1 MATGGNNRINF
12 QVGFNVDR
20 TSLNQVKTAFQEI
33 QNIKPASFSG
43 TEAELQDIKLKARQ
57 VESALTK
64 AFNVKL
70 GSINVNQFYSS
81 LDKAK
86 IKVDDL
92 YTDLSKIGNQGRSAF
107 NALATSLTTT
117 NTQLVQTTSLFDKIG
132 TTLMNTVKWTVASSA
147 IKAFTS
153 SISQAFTYVKS
164 LDSSLNDIRIVTK
177 DSADQMANFAAQ
189 ANRAASQLGRSTLDY
204 TKAALTFYQQG
215 LDDQAVQART
225 QAVLKAQ
232 NITGAGSEMADYLTA
247 VWNGYKVV
255 NEEAELY
262 VDKLAA
268 VADSS
273 ASNMSQIAVAMSRVS
288 SAANSLGVDVDSL
301 TAQIATIVATT
312 RQAPESVGNALKTIY
327 ARINDI
333 SVGADDA
340 EVTLGHYSTQM
351 RSVGINVLDA
361 SGRLRDTGDVLDEV
375 GEKWSTLSREQQ
387 IFLARTMAGQ
397 RQYNKL
403 ISLFDNWSKYT
414 DLVTVSM
421 QAQGATEQKNAIYME
436 SLAAHTEQLGAAQ
449 QRLKSSMVD
458 SDSYKSMIDVATS
471 GITLFANFIQSIGGG
486 GNALLMLGSIATQV
500 FSGTIAKEIS
510 NSIIQARTNK
520 QIFEETQQVMQ
531 RVAQERKSAAYN
543 DSENVAYKNYIDNL
557 STLHNSWS
565 VLSQD
570 ERQAQE
576 RRAVQI
582 RQLAQQKK
590 QLQDGI
596 TVANNFAKALTGRDV
611 EFEQQIAGKVR
622 AGIEKIK
629 KDLEDGQKAINN
641 FYNAIG
647 NDNVITSPGLDQLRQ
662 NIENLKIVGG
672 ENLAQ
677 SILQGL
683 KKMQQGAFQTDEQFQ
698 ALQQQIDNFYYTAN
712 RNTNFADN
720 FYQNKQKIQQVKQ
733 SLEDTS
739 ATFQRVN
746 ENSLIRFN
754 TESIIKGVAGLGQMA
769 SALNSVINLTKI
781 WNDESL
787 STGQKILQTF
797 MNLSMTLTMLTSG
810 FSKFRQGL
818 KAFTGNFF
826 ELADTQRLAQQELI
840 TAQKTKQALLEQ
852 KINNEKRVNLLLAK
866 SYYDQQTGE
875 MIYANGLEEA
885 QNQLLKTQLAY
896 EKAITN
902 EEKAQST
909 FDSTQN
915 LPNDSMLGKLTTK
928 IKGIGHSIAQAFSN
942 HPVIAWGTVALVTI
956 GGIIA
961 IIKSMPSEL
970 EKAKEQADRLNQVAK
985 DNYTNFSSLGSAIQT
1000 ISSDFKQLADAEN
1013 TLNGLTIGTEQW
1025 ATQLNSVNQQVTQL
1039 IQKYPQLKE
1048 FLQIDANGQLGF
1060 REGAM
1065 QAVQSGL
1072 KQQREAAAAGYVSA
1086 ERSASEAQNR
1096 VSIAQTAEQI
1106 GRSSAQVTQALNILN
1121 SQGLSAF
1128 DDLRSIF
1135 EAFGI
1140 DVETASNSERD
1151 LVYAIY
1157 SNQAEIVKLN
1167 NTINTNNQKTDN
1179 LIATMIKTSTDFT
1192 QFKGFN
1198 EIASEIGQE
1207 TYKNTFANRVA
1218 NLGQSDLDSK
1228 YFDTHVNNIMGIQER
1243 QLNMDRVVQAYEK
1256 QLESALGTAVDIIEG
1271 QDGKF
1276 TYQYAGKVVDLT
1288 TEGIISG
1295 LAYFENKNQ
1304 LSEEV
1309 ATQIQ
1314 RLLDTGL
1321 ESALTLDKDKDGNV
1335 KVDVSQLSLKDVEQL
1350 QHRAG
1355 GLAVAL
1361 GVSTEEVEKALNE
1374 AAERIEI
1381 DFDNFVKGLDPAIQ
1395 QAFSKNGIEA
1405 SKYSKQV
1412 AQSFANLLQNAL
1424 NNNDVE
1430 GFNLLS
1436 TIGNGLNESQLSAF
1450 VDLANSIDYSTITA
1464 NEFESKLR
1472 AAGIATNVTTEA
1484 LQAYINKQREA
1495 AEETDPYAKNKSIA
1509 DITGNLQ
1516 QGGTLDPVQYAKLTA
1531 LDEGFSQFFKRTIDG
1546 TWELI
1551 ATTNQFKKAVQ
1562 SIKLDNL
1569 DKQIKENNDK
1579 IKQLGNVKIGATG
1592 FGDQLNA
1599 LKAFGVNTASWEVQ
1613 LESDNS
1619 QGAIK
1624 AIDEAYQNLAL
1635 TEEKVAAQQEV
1646 LKEENKELTEV
1657 IDRAREKVQ
1666 GLNHALDADVKEDKF
1681 KALSDYFNTRDVKG
1695 YADIFQEDREAA
1707 EELAEELL
1715 RFDSALERVKSNYQD
1730 WKIALDSGNDSQIG
1744 LILPDLANA
1753 YSDLLDIDPSV
1764 LGDGFLR
1771 STDNLKLFND
1781 VLNGTETQ
1789 ALNAYNQL
1797 QELSLMQIIPQVS
1810 LQDQQFKSEL
1820 DWLIEESNRIENDT
1834 SIDIGATLDP
1844 GPFTEGVTKLI
1855 QQSAKT
1861 KEQAE
1866 AILKSFGVE
1875 ATLVQKPPVT
1885 QTTTVKVPHYSIEY
1899 QKGPASGFISPDQAQ
1914 SGRVGT
1920 WTPVDLHE
1928 ETYTT
1933 TSTIPGGWTIEAG
1946 SMKKS
1951 TSPYSKVTSSPTRA
1965 NTQANKKSGGGGSK
1979 KSPKK
1984 SNKKGSSKKK
1994 KEEKT
1999 VDKDLGFENK
2009 QLTYDPY
2016 EQVTKQLERQSD
2028 QLEKLQKQEDK
2039 LTGKD
2044 RLANLQKQNDTLQKQ
2059 NQLLRQRQKISDNA
2073 NKKNTTSW
2081 FKKQLK
2087 TTTSFKDIIK
2097 FDSDGQISD
2106 IAALQRKA
2114 EQTYNNT
2121 VKNADKNY
2129 EAVEKKYNNYIK
2141 KYNKMSAKKQESS
2154 KVQKELQKWKEAL
2167 KDAEETAKNAQKSAE
2182 EKYKLD
2188 VDLIKSYTEAL
2199 EKDNETRQNWLDNL
2213 DKITEIKFA
2222 KVKVGVDL
2230 SLEMGQ
2236 LERDWLDFEDK
2247 FIKRLGKDDFL
2258 GQAQSADKKLFSF
2271 FDTNQLEDQVK
2282 TVKNLRLNLITLS
2295 RQLDNGQNSNKIRHL
2310 LGISTA
2316 DWAEM
2321 TAEQKQAARQ
2331 AALAMKKEDLQNY
2344 LKTLQNSLTTMQEQ
2358 ADIIRDSVLS
2368 GLDKAK
2374 SDMDDQI
2381 SQFER
2386 VNSLIEHG
2394 AKLSEMLFGEK
2405 AYDNAVKFYNMQK
2418 QNNIKEIQRIAQN
2431 RAYWE
2436 NIYQQQRL
2444 ANDNERDEQLMQ
2456 KALSNLQAFD
2466 DQLRSTL
2473 EETIDILHN
2482 EWESKVQSTLQ
2493 KMNNTLTS
2501 GYGLD
2506 FANEE
2511 WDYVTKFDDYFLD
2524 NVESK
2529 MGIEEIER
2537 LFDNASKAAAG
2548 DANAQAR
2555 LSKIYQEQMK
2565 TLRNKEKLTQYDID
2579 RAKKMLEIEQARLA
2593 IEKARE
2599 QKTTMRLRRDSQGNY
2614 TYRYVADEDEV
2625 ADLADKLANLEY
2637 NLYEDDKNQYKKN
2650 LNQMLSF
2657 YEDYQKKMM
2666 ELEWELQQAKNKGDE
2681 EQIERMQKRIDALK
2695 EYGQAMGDNLALNQD
2710 WITSTYWTQSTAD
2723 SLDIE
2728 NYTRQQMLETMT
2740 KNIPIVGVA
2749 LQQLDK
2755 NIRSAGG
2762 FLEALAPFEEEI
2774 TTASQ
2779 EYAAALTSAMDA
2791 AQTSTA
2797 TMTADIDKAV
2807 DQTTKIV
2814 DNYDTIINKTKE
2826 EVDEVGRLLQNVNE
2840 AMEKLRSGTELM
2852 RELYNSYYSIQ
2863 NLNQLNAADDKNGR
2877 DLVSRVGLTSTT
2889 LDEKMESLWAEWKDF
2904 YQALLGADEM
2914 ATGGYTGAW
2923 GDDGRVAVL
2932 HEKELVLN
2940 AADTS
2945 NLLAAV
2951 GAVRD
2956 ITNRMSITSALDS
2969 LAASQTGLLNTL
2981 YNQHSQLD
2989 QNVHIEANFPNVT
3002 QHTEIEQAFENLVN
3016 IASMH
3021 ASKRV
3026 D

>member
-43 TEAELQDIKLKARQ
+43 TEAELQDIKLKAKQ
-57 VESALTK
+57 VESALSK

-70 GSINVNQFYSS
+70 GSINANQFYNS

-86 IKVDDL
+86 IKIDDL

-132 TTLMNTVKWTVASSA
+132 TTLMNTVKWTIASSA
-147 IKAFTS
+147 IKAFTG

-177 DSADQMANFAAQ
+177 DSADQMANFATQ
-189 ANRAASQLGRSTLDY
+189 ANRAASELGRSTLDY

-273 ASNMSQIAVAMSRVS
+273 ASNMSQIAVAMSKVS

-340 EVTLGHYSTQM
+340 EVTLGNYSTQM

-361 SGRLRDTGDVLDEV
+361 NGRLRDTGDVLDEV
-375 GEKWSTLSREQQ
+375 GEKWSTLSRQQQ

-449 QRLKSSMVD
+449 QRLKSSMID
-458 SDSYKSMIDVATS
+458 SDSYKSMIDVATN
-471 GITLFANFIQSIGGG
+471 GVTLFANFIQSIGGG

-500 FSGTIAKEIS
+500 FNGTIAKEIS

-557 STLHNSWS
+557 SILHNSWS

-622 AGIEKIK
+622 AGIKKIK
-629 KDLEDGQKAINN
+629 EDLEDGQKAIDN

-662 NIENLKIVGG
+662 NIEKLKIVGG
-672 ENLAQ
+672 EDLAQ

-683 KKMQQGAFQTDEQFQ
+683 NKMQEGAFQTDEQFQ
-698 ALQQQIDNFYYTAN
+698 ALQKQIDNFYHTAN
-712 RNTNFADN
+712 RNINFADN
-720 FYQNKQKIQQVKQ
+720 FYQNKQKVQQVKQ

-754 TESIIKGVAGLGQMA
+754 TESIIKGVSGLGQMA
-769 SALNSVINLTKI
+769 SGIRSLINLYDVWTNKNI
-781 WNDESL
+781 
-787 STGQKILQTF
+787 STGEKILQTF
-797 MNLSMTLTMLTSG
+797 TSLSMGIGMTVNGFKNVIEGGKSVVSILTQYGKEIIKINAAQEAQAVNDLKQAGTSG
-810 FSKFRQGL
+810 IAAAANKMQD
-818 KAFTGNFF
+818 KA
-826 ELADTQRLAQQELI
+826 QED
-840 TAQKTKQALLEQ
+840 
-852 KINNEKRVNLLLAK
+852 VAK
-866 SYYDQQTGE
+866 SAGAAAGAEEVKTGVDVGQAVSAGGAAT
-875 MIYANGLEEA
+875 ANEA
-885 QNQLLKTQLAY
+885 LAVALH
-896 EKAITN
+896 KVWGAM
-902 EEKAQST
+902 AP
-909 FDSTQN
+909 F
-915 LPNDSMLGKLTTK
+915 L
-928 IKGIGHSIAQAFSN
+928 IGGA
-942 HPVIAWGTVALVTI
+942 VIA
-956 GGIIA
+956 GIIA
-961 IIKSMPSEL
+961 IGLAIKDASSDLDEAKQ
-970 EKAKEQADRLNQVAK
+970 KAKELEDQAKKARESFTNIQNEIVGLNNEIK
-985 DNYTNFSSLGSAIQT
+985 SLANNKSG
-1000 ISSDFKQLADAEN
+1000 LAQ
-1013 TLNGLTIGTEQW
+1013 LTIETDEW
-1025 ATQLNSVNQQVTQL
+1025 RAKLAEVNAQVLKL
-1039 IQKYPQLKE
+1039 IQKYPELKKYLTVSNSGE
-1048 FLQIDANGQLGF
+1048 LNIEDAGWQEIQQKQVSQQTSAGFALTQAQTKSNEANNQVLKTELAEKIGIDTKDIDNLLANYTEKGISGINELIEIYKLDGQKDEEVIQALQNSKGDIIDLANTIDANNTTTQNLITTITKSSIDF
-1060 REGAM
+1060 EKI
-1065 QAVQSGL
+1065 SGYNNL
-1072 KQQREAAAAGYVSA
+1072 KTDQQKAAFENQYANQRA
-1086 ERSASEAQNR
+1086 NF
-1096 VSIAQTAEQI
+1096 
-1106 GRSSAQVTQALNILN
+1106 SSQKYGNI
-1121 SQGLSAF
+1121 QEWGLSRLSQIYSQDVLKDKSVEAVF
-1128 DDLRSIF
+1128 NDDDTVTLKKAGVEIATKTKQELIS
-1135 EAFGI
+1135 GI
-1140 DVETASNSERD
+1140 VETEFTDEHSEEIANR
-1151 LVYAIY
+1151 I
-1157 SNQAEIVKLN
+1157 SNQ
-1167 NTINTNNQKTDN
+1167 ING
-1179 LIATMIKTSTDFT
+1179 LVS
-1192 QFKGFN
+1192 KG
-1198 EIASEIGQE
+1198 G
-1207 TYKNTFANRVA
+1207 
-1218 NLGQSDLDSK
+1218 
-1228 YFDTHVNNIMGIQER
+1228 
-1243 QLNMDRVVQAYEK
+1243 
-1256 QLESALGTAVDIIEG
+1256 
-1271 QDGKF
+1271 
-1276 TYQYAGKVVDLT
+1276 
-1288 TEGIISG
+1288 
-1295 LAYFENKNQ
+1295 
-1304 LSEEV
+1304 
-1309 ATQIQ
+1309 
-1314 RLLDTGL
+1314 
-1321 ESALTLDKDKDGNV
+1321 
-1335 KVDVSQLSLKDVEQL
+1335 
-1350 QHRAG
+1350 
-1355 GLAVAL
+1355 
-1361 GVSTEEVEKALNE
+1361 EKALALLGSTQQGIKIDTSVLSNKDIQQLKNN
-1374 AAERIEI
+1374 AEELAKVLDVKSEQLTTALDNASALVKS

-1395 QAFSKNGIEA
+1395 RAFSQNGIDSSEYT
-1405 SKYSKQV
+1405 KPV
-1412 AQSFANLLQNAL
+1412 AKSFANLLQKALDSNDIDSFNFLNKITEGL
-1424 NNNDVE
+1424 NN
-1430 GFNLLS
+1430 
-1436 TIGNGLNESQLSAF
+1436 TQLSAF
-1450 VDLANSIDYSTITA
+1450 TELTNSIDYSTITA
-1464 NEFESKLR
+1464 DELETKLHEV
-1472 AAGIATNVTTEA
+1472 GIETIFTTQELQKYIEA
-1484 LQAYINKQREA
+1484 QRKA
-1495 AEETDPYAKNKSIA
+1495 AEQITDPYAKNKSIT
-1509 DITGNLQ
+1509 DIVGNLQ

-1551 ATTNQFKKAVQ
+1551 ATTDQFKKAVQ

-1569 DKQIKENNDK
+1569 QKQIKENNTK
-1579 IKQLGNVKIGATG
+1579 IQQLGNVKIGATG
-1592 FGDQLNA
+1592 TGDQLNA
-1599 LKAFGVNTASWEVQ
+1599 LDAFGVNTASLKIQ
-1613 LESDNS
+1613 FNS
-1619 QGAIK
+1619 QDQQEASEAIA
-1624 AIDEAYQNLAL
+1624 AIDKAYQELGL

-1646 LKEENKELTEV
+1646 LREENKELTEV
-1657 IDRAREKVQ
+1657 VDRAKEKVQ

-1715 RFDSALERVKSNYQD
+1715 RFDSALERVKSNYQN
-1730 WKIALDSGNDSQIG
+1730 WKVALASGNEAQIG
-1744 LILPDLANA
+1744 LILPDLSNA
-1753 YSDLLDIDPSV
+1753 YSDLFDWDPNV
-1764 LGDGFLR
+1764 LTDGFLQ
-1771 STDNLKLFND
+1771 NGQALQYFNT
-1781 VLNGTETQ
+1781 VLNGTDEEAIAAYESLEDLAMQEIAIKAGVDLQQFNSDYAFIQAEINKQLPDLQVGSTLRTEGFIQ
-1789 ALNAYNQL
+1789 ALNQL
-1797 QELSLMQIIPQVS
+1797 L
-1810 LQDQQFKSEL
+1810 
-1820 DWLIEESNRIENDT
+1820 T
-1834 SIDIGATLDP
+1834 ST
-1844 GPFTEGVTKLI
+1844 
-1855 QQSAKT
+1855 AKT
-1861 KEQAE
+1861 KEEAE
-1866 AILKSFGVE
+1866 AILKSLGVE
-1875 ATLVQKPPVT
+1875 AEVQ
-1885 QTTTVKVPHYSIEY
+1885 QTGPTRIPTTMRIPQYELTY
-1899 QKGPASGFISPDQAQ
+1899 GDPQNPDVAQ
-1914 SGRVGT
+1914 SGNILTGVEEKEPKEITVYSEVPGFKISGNVTKGVGG
-1920 WTPVDLHE
+1920 
-1928 ETYTT
+1928 YN
-1933 TSTIPGGWTIEAG
+1933 
-1946 SMKKS
+1946 
-1951 TSPYSKVTSSPTRA
+1951 KVHSSPTRA
-1965 NTQANKKSGGGGSK
+1965 NTQANKKSGGGSK

-1984 SNKKGSSKKK
+1984 KSKKKGSKKKK

-1999 VDKDLGFENK
+1999 VDKDLGFEDK

-2016 EQVTKQLERQSD
+2016 EKVTKQLERQSD

-2044 RLANLQKQNDTLQKQ
+2044 RLVNLQKQNNTLQKQ
-2059 NQLLRQRQKISDNA
+2059 NQLLRQRQAISDDA

-2121 VKNADKNY
+2121 VKNADKKY

-2167 KDAEETAKNAQKSAE
+2167 KEAEETAKNAQKAAE
-2182 EKYKLD
+2182 DKYKLD
-2188 VDLIKSYTEAL
+2188 TELIKSYTEAL
-2199 EKDNETRQNWLDNL
+2199 EKDNEARQNWLDNL

-2222 KVKVGVDL
+2222 KVKIGVDL

-2258 GQAQSADKKLFSF
+2258 GQAQSSSKKLFSF

-2282 TVKNLRLNLITLS
+2282 MVKELKSDIAILNKGLKTAES
-2295 RQLDNGQNSNKIRHL
+2295 SNKIKDL
-2310 LGISTA
+2310 LGISAA
-2316 DWAEM
+2316 DWAKM

-2358 ADIIRDSVLS
+2358 ADAIRDSVLS

-2418 QNNIKEIQRIAQN
+2418 ENNIKQMQRIAQD

-2444 ANDNERDEQLMQ
+2444 ADDDKRDEQLMQ

-2482 EWESKVQSTLQ
+2482 EWESKVQGTLQ

-2614 TYRYVADEDEV
+2614 TYRYVADEDQV

-2681 EQIERMQKRIDALK
+2681 EQIERMQKRINALK

-2723 SLDIE
+2723 SLGIE
-2728 NYTRQQMLETMT
+2728 NYTRQQMLETMAD
-2740 KNIPIVGVA
+2740 NIPIVGVA

-2762 FLEALAPFEEEI
+2762 FLEALAPFEKEI

-2807 DQTTKIV
+2807 NQTTKIV

-2826 EVDEVGRLLQNVNE
+2826 EVDEVGRMLQNVNE

-2852 RELYNSYYSIQ
+2852 KELYNSYYSIQ
-2863 NLNQLNAADDKNGR
+2863 NLNQLNAADDKNGT

-2889 LDEKMESLWAEWKDF
+2889 LNEKMENLWAEWKEF
-2904 YQALLGADEM
+2904 YKTLLGADEM

-2940 AADTS
+2940 AEDTS

-2956 ITNRMSITSALDS
+2956 ITSRMSIAGALDS
-2969 LAASQTGLLNTL
+2969 LAASQAGLLNTL

>member
-12 QVGFNVDR
+12 QVGFNVDQS
-20 TSLNQVKTAFQEI
+20 SLNQVSAAFEKIRNFKPADFKGSATQLMDIKNKAI
-33 QNIKPASFSG
+33 QVERALNEAFNPKLNSINFSTFTKELDKSSLSIKDIHASFSQLG
-43 TEAELQDIKLKARQ
+43 AVGQN
-57 VESALTK
+57 
-64 AFNVKL
+64 AFNDMSTAILTSNLNLK
-70 GSINVNQFYSS
+70 QTSS
-81 LDKAK
+81 F
-86 IKVDDL
+86 IQ
-92 YTDLSKIGNQGRSAF
+92 N
-107 NALATSLTTT
+107 
-117 NTQLVQTTSLFDKIG
+117 IG

-147 IKAFTS
+147 IKAFTG

-177 DSADQMANFAAQ
+177 DSADQMANFAVQ
-189 ANRAASQLGRSTLDY
+189 ANRAASELGRSTLDY

-273 ASNMSQIAVAMSRVS
+273 ASNMSQIAVAMSKVS

-340 EVTLGHYSTQM
+340 EVTLGNYSTQM

-361 SGRLRDTGDVLDEV
+361 NGRLRDTGDVLDEV

-458 SDSYKSMIDVATS
+458 SDSYKNMIDVATS

-486 GNALLMLGSIATQV
+486 GNALLMLGSIFTQV
-500 FSGTIAKEIS
+500 FSGTIAKEI
-510 NSIIQARTNK
+510 NGIITNMNNMRHNAQIVQARIDALNAHTGQSGQDSTAARVLNDVKNIYADISTQQKIQLDTLIKQQAEQQKKVVTLKEQLTQATELKNKMAQAMNVRQNKNGYNWEQFGQKIDIAHGALDNLKTSLDKVDGSANKLTNK
-520 QIFEETQQVMQ
+520 KILAGLRESVKE
-531 RVAQERKSAAYN
+531 AN
-543 DSENVAYKNYIDNL
+543 DALGGSNQKLAEVSEKIKNL
-557 STLHNSWS
+557 STGSTKVMSNSQLQAYINS
-565 VLSQD
+565 IKEALQDARRELNLIDETRTDNLQANLSQ
-570 ERQAQE
+570 A
-576 RRAVQI
+576 
-582 RQLAQQKK
+582 QKK
-590 QLQDGI
+590 
-596 TVANNFAKALTGRDV
+596 AKAAETATK
-611 EFEQQIAGKVR
+611 EFT
-622 AGIEKIK
+622 
-629 KDLEDGQKAINN
+629 
-641 FYNAIG
+641 NALHSQVNI
-647 NDNVITSPGLDQLRQ
+647 Q
-662 NIENLKIVGG
+662 NI
-672 ENLAQ
+672 
-677 SILQGL
+677 
-683 KKMQQGAFQTDEQFQ
+683 T
-698 ALQQQIDNFYYTAN
+698 
-712 RNTNFADN
+712 
-720 FYQNKQKIQQVKQ
+720 
-733 SLEDTS
+733 
-739 ATFQRVN
+739 
-746 ENSLIRFN
+746 
-754 TESIIKGVAGLGQMA
+754 KGVAGIGQLA
-769 SALNSVINLTKI
+769 SGITSLVNLTKI
-781 WNDESL
+781 WGNENL
-787 STGQKILQTF
+787 STGEKILQTF
-797 MNLSMTLTMLTSG
+797 TSLSMGIGMVTSG
-810 FSKFRQGL
+810 FSNMQKGL
-818 KAFTGNFF
+818 TGISNIVQ
-826 ELADTQRLAQQELI
+826 AYGRKVIDVAA
-840 TAQKTKQALLEQ
+840 AQKAQTASDLEQ
-852 KINNEKRVNLLLAK
+852 AGASMASAGANKIQ
-866 SYYDQQTGE
+866 D
-875 MIYANGLEEA
+875 
-885 QNQLLKTQLAY
+885 KTQ
-896 EKAITN
+896 EDV
-902 EEKAQST
+902 AQSA
-909 FDSTQN
+909 
-915 LPNDSMLGKLTTK
+915 
-928 IKGIGHSIAQAFSN
+928 IKAAGAEGVKTGADAGQAVSAGAAATANEALAAGLHAVWHAMAPFLIGGAI
-942 HPVIAWGTVALVTI
+942 VA
-956 GGIIA
+956 GIIA
-961 IIKSMPSEL
+961 IGLAIKDASSDLDEAKQ
-970 EKAKEQADRLNQVAK
+970 KAKELEDQAKKARENFTSIQNEVVSLNNEIK
-985 DNYTNFSSLGSAIQT
+985 SLANNKSG
-1000 ISSDFKQLADAEN
+1000 LAQ
-1013 TLNGLTIGTEQW
+1013 LTIGTDEW
-1025 ATQLNSVNQQVTQL
+1025 RAKLAEVNAQVLKL
-1039 IQKYPQLKE
+1039 IQKYPELKKYLTVSNSGELNIEDVGWQEIQQKQVSQQASAGFALAQAQTKSNEANNQVLIAQLTQDLNKKG
-1048 FLQIDANGQLGF
+1048 LHLDTKDVVSLI
-1060 REGAM
+1060 
-1065 QAVQSGL
+1065 QAVS
-1072 KQQREAAAAGYVSA
+1072 
-1086 ERSASEAQNR
+1086 
-1096 VSIAQTAEQI
+1096 
-1106 GRSSAQVTQALNILN
+1106 TQGFENLTKTID
-1121 SQGLSAF
+1121 F
-1128 DDLRSIF
+1128 DFDKDGKL
-1135 EAFGI
+1135 
-1140 DVETASNSERD
+1140 TQSERELMNSIND
-1151 LVYAIY
+1151 IKGPVQDVI
-1157 SNQAEIVKLN
+1157 
-1167 NTINTNNQKTDN
+1167 NTINANNITTQNLITTITKSSIDFEKISGYNNLKTDSQRTAFEN
-1179 LIATMIKTSTDFT
+1179 QYANQRANFSSQKYGNIQEWGLSRLSQIYSQDVLKDKSIEAVFNDDDTVTLKKAGVEIATKTKQELISGIVETEFTDEHSE
-1192 QFKGFN
+1192 
-1198 EIASEIGQE
+1198 EIA
-1207 TYKNTFANRVA
+1207 NRIS
-1218 NLGQSDLDSK
+1218 NQINGL
-1228 YFDTHVNNIMGIQER
+1228 VN
-1243 QLNMDRVVQAYEK
+1243 K
-1256 QLESALGTAVDIIEG
+1256 
-1271 QDGKF
+1271 
-1276 TYQYAGKVVDLT
+1276 
-1288 TEGIISG
+1288 
-1295 LAYFENKNQ
+1295 
-1304 LSEEV
+1304 
-1309 ATQIQ
+1309 
-1314 RLLDTGL
+1314 
-1321 ESALTLDKDKDGNV
+1321 
-1335 KVDVSQLSLKDVEQL
+1335 
-1350 QHRAG
+1350 G
-1355 GLAVAL
+1355 G
-1361 GVSTEEVEKALNE
+1361 EKALALLGSTQQGIKIDTSVLSNRDIQQLKNN
-1374 AAERIEI
+1374 AEELASVLGVKSEQLTTALDNASALIKS

-1395 QAFSKNGIEA
+1395 QAFSQNGIDSSEYT
-1405 SKYSKQV
+1405 KPV
-1412 AQSFANLLQNAL
+1412 AQSFANLLQKAL
-1424 NNNDVE
+1424 DNNDVDS
-1430 GFNLLS
+1430 FNFLNRI
-1436 TIGNGLNESQLSAF
+1436 TEGLNNTQLSAF
-1450 VDLANSIDYSTITA
+1450 TELANSIDYSTITA
-1464 NEFESKLR
+1464 GELETKLHEAGIETDFTTQELQKYIEAQR
-1472 AAGIATNVTTEA
+1472 KAAGQIA
-1484 LQAYINKQREA
+1484 
-1495 AEETDPYAKNKSIA
+1495 DPYAENKSIT
-1509 DITGNLQ
+1509 DIVGNLQ
-1516 QGGTLDPVQYAKLTA
+1516 QGGTLDPIQYAKLTA

-1551 ATTNQFKKAVQ
+1551 ATTDQFKKAVQ

-1569 DKQIKENNDK
+1569 QKQIDENNTK
-1579 IKQLGNVKIGATG
+1579 IQQLSNVKTDATG
-1592 FGDQLNA
+1592 TGDQLNA
-1599 LKAFGVNTASWEVQ
+1599 LDAFGINTASLKIQ
-1613 LESDNS
+1613 FNS
-1619 QGAIK
+1619 QDQQEASEAIA
-1624 AIDEAYQNLAL
+1624 AIDKAYQELGL
-1635 TEEKVAAQQEV
+1635 TEEKVAAQQQA

-1657 IDRAREKVQ
+1657 VDRAREKVQ
-1666 GLNHALDADVKEDKF
+1666 GLNHALDTDVKEDKF

-1715 RFDSALERVKSNYQD
+1715 RFDSALEKVKSNYQN
-1730 WKIALDSGNDSQIG
+1730 WKVALASGNEAQIG
-1744 LILPDLANA
+1744 LILPDLSNA
-1753 YSDLLDIDPSV
+1753 YSDLFDWDPSV
-1764 LGDGFLR
+1764 LTDGFLQ
-1771 STDNLKLFND
+1771 NGQALQYFNT
-1781 VLNGTETQ
+1781 VLNGTDEEAIAAYESLEDLAMQEIAIKASVDLQQFNSDYAFIQAEINKQLPNLEVGSQLKTEGFIQ
-1789 ALNAYNQL
+1789 ALNQL
-1797 QELSLMQIIPQVS
+1797 L
-1810 LQDQQFKSEL
+1810 
-1820 DWLIEESNRIENDT
+1820 T
-1834 SIDIGATLDP
+1834 STAR
-1844 GPFTEGVTKLI
+1844 
-1855 QQSAKT
+1855 T

-1866 AILKSFGVE
+1866 AILKSLGVE
-1875 ATLVQKPPVT
+1875 AEVQ
-1885 QTTTVKVPHYSIEY
+1885 QTEPKRIPTTMRIPQYELTY
-1899 QKGPASGFISPDQAQ
+1899 GDPRNPDVAQ
-1914 SGRVGT
+1914 SGNILTGVEEKEPKEITVYSEVPGFKISGNVTKGVGG
-1920 WTPVDLHE
+1920 
-1928 ETYTT
+1928 YN
-1933 TSTIPGGWTIEAG
+1933 
-1946 SMKKS
+1946 
-1951 TSPYSKVTSSPTRA
+1951 KVHSSPTRA
-1965 NTQANKKSGGGGSK
+1965 NTQANKKGGGGSK

-1984 SNKKGSSKKK
+1984 SKKKGSSKKK

-2044 RLANLQKQNDTLQKQ
+2044 RLANLQKQNNTLQKQ
-2059 NQLLRQRQKISDNA
+2059 NQLLRQRQAISDNA
-2073 NKKNTTSW
+2073 NKKNTTAW
-2081 FKKQLK
+2081 FRKQLE
-2087 TTTSFKDIIK
+2087 TTTSFKNIVK

-2106 IAALQRKA
+2106 IAALQRNA

-2121 VKNADKNY
+2121 VKNAEKNY

-2167 KDAEETAKNAQKSAE
+2167 KEAEETAKNAEKSAE

-2188 VDLIKSYTEAL
+2188 TELIKSYTEAL
-2199 EKDNETRQNWLDNL
+2199 EKDNEARQNWLDNL

-2222 KVKVGVDL
+2222 KVKIGVDL

-2258 GQAQSADKKLFSF
+2258 GQAQSSSKKLFSF

-2282 TVKNLRLNLITLS
+2282 MVKDLKSDIAILNKGLKTTES
-2295 RQLDNGQNSNKIRHL
+2295 SNKIKDL
-2310 LGISTA
+2310 LGISAA
-2316 DWAEM
+2316 DWAKM

-2358 ADIIRDSVLS
+2358 ADAIRDSVLS

-2405 AYDNAVKFYNMQK
+2405 AYDNAIKFYSMQK
-2418 QNNIKEIQRIAQN
+2418 ENNIKQMQRIAQD

-2444 ANDNERDEQLMQ
+2444 ADDNERDEQLMQ

-2614 TYRYVADEDEV
+2614 TYRYVADEDQV

-2657 YEDYQKKMM
+2657 YEDYQKKIM
-2666 ELEWELQQAKNKGDE
+2666 ELEWEMQQAKAKGDE
-2681 EQIERMQKRIDALK
+2681 QQIERMQKRIDALR
-2695 EYGQAMGDNLALNQD
+2695 EYGQAMGDNLAANQD
-2710 WITSTYWTQSTAD
+2710 YITSTYWTQSTAD
-2723 SLDIE
+2723 SLGIE
-2728 NYTRQQMLETMT
+2728 NYTRQQMLKTMAD
-2740 KNIPIVGVA
+2740 NIPIVGVA

-2755 NIRSAGG
+2755 SIRSAGG
-2762 FLEALAPFEEEI
+2762 FLEALAPFEKEI
-2774 TTASQ
+2774 TTAGQ

-2814 DNYDTIINKTKE
+2814 DNYDTIISKTKE

-2852 RELYNSYYSIQ
+2852 KELYNSYYSIQ
-2863 NLNQLNAADDKNGR
+2863 NLNQLNAADDKNGT

-2889 LDEKMESLWAEWKDF
+2889 LNEKMESLWAEWKDF
-2904 YQALLGADEM
+2904 YKALLGADEM

-2940 AADTS
+2940 AEDTS

-2956 ITNRMSITSALDS
+2956 ITSRMSIAGALDS